1 MARLVQKQAAET
13 VYTLELTEK
22 EVATLTAA
30 LRVTDYDD
38 RRSTEVVKRFGQ
50 LDDDFLLY
58 QFLRDDV
65 LGVFD

>member
-1 MARLVQKQAAET
+1 MARLVDKQKGET
-13 VYTLELTEK
+13 VYTLDLTEK

-30 LRVTDYDD
+30 LRVTDYNA
-38 RRSTEVVKRFGQ
+38 RKSTEVVKRFGQ